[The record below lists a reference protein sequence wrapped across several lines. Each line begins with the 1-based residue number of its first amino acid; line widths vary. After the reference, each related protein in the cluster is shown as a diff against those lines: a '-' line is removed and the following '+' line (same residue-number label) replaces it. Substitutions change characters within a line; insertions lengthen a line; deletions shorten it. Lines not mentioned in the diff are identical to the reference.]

1 MLDQRLST
9 VPQHRWISK
18 LFGFDFKVEYRAGRL
33 NTMAD
38 ALSRRDTTNE
48 SIYALTAPTFQ
59 LYKDLE
65 EECAHS
71 EEGQQLSAQIKEGSL
86 GDPWHT
92 QEGLIMHGN
101 QVFVPA
107 SSTLIPAIL
116 EVAHSA
122 GHGGVQKTLH
132 RLRSDFFMHR
142 DRALVK
148 DWLGALLCHLPKE

>member
-1 MLDQRLST
+1 MN
-9 VPQHRWISK
+9 H
-18 LFGFDFKVEYRAGRL
+18 
-33 NTMAD
+33 
-38 ALSRRDTTNE
+38 
-48 SIYALTAPTFQ
+48 YALTAPTFQ

-65 EECAHS
+65 EECAQS

-122 GHGGVQKTLH
+122 RHGGVQKILH

>member
-9 VPQHRWISK
+9 VPQHQWISK

-33 NTMAD
+33 NTVAD
-38 ALSRRDTTNE
+38 VLSCCDTINE
-48 SIYALTAPTFQ
+48 SVYALTAPTFQ
-59 LYKDLE
+59 LYKDL

-71 EEGQQLSAQIKEGSL
+71 EEGQQLSAQIKEESL

-101 QVFVPA
+101 RVLVPA

-122 GHGGVQKTLH
+122 GHCGVQKTLH
-132 RLRSDFFMHR
+132 RQIR
-142 DRALVK
+142 
-148 DWLGALLCHLPKE
+148 LLHA